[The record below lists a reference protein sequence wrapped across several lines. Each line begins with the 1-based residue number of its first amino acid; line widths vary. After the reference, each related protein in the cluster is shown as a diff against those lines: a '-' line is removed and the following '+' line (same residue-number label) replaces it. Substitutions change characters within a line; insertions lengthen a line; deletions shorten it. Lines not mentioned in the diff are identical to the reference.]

1 LVPKN
6 DAVFPKQQY
15 LKRMEKDQNGFRKN
29 QRRKGQLGS
38 MMDRYSDQEVFTFSK
53 GMERDQQRT

>member
-1 LVPKN
+1 
-6 DAVFPKQQY
+6 
-15 LKRMEKDQNGFRKN
+15 MGKDQNGFRKN